1 MEEDEEL
8 QPAPAAP
15 AGPPLVFDG
24 DQVAIRDP
32 DGTVSMVARGDLGA
46 AMTEGAVPAS
56 EADWQR
62 AKMGATGQI
71 AAGAIGVGQ
80 GATFGYAAPI
90 AIRGAR
96 ALGAEGVAE
105 DIRRGVNIAKNARPD
120 TVLGGELVG
129 ALAGAALVPGGSA
142 KLVEG
147 TGLLSRGAS
156 RLAGA
161 APRLIGE
168 GIGMGVGQQLTED
181 TLGNKEAVAE
191 KYVAA
196 GLEGGVLNLLLG
208 GGLHVGGGAAFD
220 AIGGVA
226 RKGYRG
232 AESVLGRTETLASD
246 TERTGTTVAEA
257 MRKATGKDIEALA
270 EHEFGYAPE
279 GLGEKIRSAYV
290 KGASGIAGKDRGI
303 VDRLTRFDAEGREA
317 RRIAV
322 FDSERELEAAQ
333 REFRDA
339 GDKML
344 RSNKLS
350 MEEFQ
355 GELKAEKIAAAVKSG
370 NEAEIAAYARQQ
382 IAKVL
387 ETAETELRHEAGVA
401 PQSIKSLE
409 GIARTAY
416 HADADIAAAL
426 AKGGAS
432 NPEVFM
438 ALDRVKRDVQRWVQ
452 GGYKGVGRIADPYEG
467 RLAMRSV
474 RALDSTQES
483 LRRGLEDASMFGKAA
498 EVQAAINK
506 DWTTQIDAS
515 KRFHQSLT
523 TEIGRDPTNPFVNM
537 RGIDPAKADSYA
549 RNLLNPNA
557 DLTHVAVRDYIESTE
572 RLAKT
577 LRDNVTLP
585 PAKMAEVKATIES
598 AARFRAAVDKAEKT
612 LTIVNQF
619 KHLTA
624 QSGDG
629 LATVAG
635 MLGLTTGPLGAIA
648 GAGLASMANPGRAVA
663 QLAALERMGTKVD
676 EKLGGA
682 VKSFLTGAKS
692 AVVGGAK
699 EAGDRAANLTT
710 QKTHEIAMAIRQ
722 AMRNPAELLRNV
734 EEALTNQGLAESAP
748 RTALGIST
756 VIMRAAAY
764 LNDKAPASA
773 QPVGLMF
780 AKSGARK
787 PSDSELARYTA
798 VVEVVDDPIRVIA
811 RMSNAGISREHVDAL
826 KVVYPQ
832 LYEAWRSEIARQAA
846 AIGADDLTIQQ
857 EQALSIVFGI
867 PVSAMTQ
874 GKTVKAFQQTFAQGA
889 DPTQQAPGQA
899 SGQPAPTVRGLGRLP
914 PMASGFD
921 KQEAPT

>member
-1 MEEDEEL
+1 MEEDEEI
-8 QPAPAAP
+8 QQTPQAP
-15 AGPPLVFDG
+15 AGPPLVVDG
-24 DQVAIRDP
+24 GQVAIRDP

-46 AMTEGAVPAS
+46 AMTEGAVPAT
-56 EADWQR
+56 EAEWQR
-62 AKMGATGQI
+62 AKMGTTGKI
-71 AAGAIGVGQ
+71 AAGAIGLGQ
-80 GATFGYAAPI
+80 GASFGYAAPI

-96 ALGAEGVAE
+96 AVGADQVAE
-105 DIRRGVNIAKNARPD
+105 DIRRGVNIAKNATPD

-129 ALAGAALVPGGSA
+129 ALAGAAFMPGGAA
-142 KLVEG
+142 KAVDG
-147 TGLLSRGAS
+147 VGLLARGTS

-168 GIGMGVGQQLTED
+168 GVGMGVGQQLTED
-181 TLGNKEAVAE
+181 TLGNREAVAE

-208 GGLHVGGGAAFD
+208 GGLHVGGGAVGDAF
-220 AIGGVA
+220 GGVA

-232 AESVLGRTETLASD
+232 AQSVLGRTEALAAD

-257 MRKATGKDIEALA
+257 MRKATSKDIEALA
-270 EHEFGYAPE
+270 EREFGYAPE
-279 GLGEKIRSAYV
+279 GLGEKIRNAYV
-290 KGASGIAGKDRGI
+290 KGSSGIAGKDRSI
-303 VDRLTRFDAEGREA
+303 VDRLTKFDAEGREA

-333 REFRDA
+333 REFREA

-344 RSNKLS
+344 RSNKLA

-355 GELKAEKIAAAVKSG
+355 GELKAEKIAAAVKKG
-370 NEAEIAAYARQQ
+370 NEAEIAEYARQQ
-382 IAKVL
+382 IAKVI
-387 ETAETELRHEAGVA
+387 ETAENELRHEAGVA

-426 AKGGAS
+426 AKGGES

-474 RALDSTQES
+474 RALDATQES
-483 LRRGLEDASMFGKAA
+483 LRRGLEDAGMFGKAA
-498 EVQAAINK
+498 DVQAAINK

-557 DLTHVAVRDYIESTE
+557 DLTHAAVRDYIDSTE

-585 PAKMAEVKATIES
+585 PEKLAEVKATIES
-598 AARFRAAVDKAEKT
+598 AARFKAAVDKAEKT

-629 LATVAG
+629 LSTVAG
-635 MLGLTTGPLGAIA
+635 MLGLTTGPLGAVA
-648 GAGLASMANPGRAVA
+648 GAGLAAMANPGRTVA
-663 QLAALERMGTKVD
+663 QLAALERMGAKVD

-699 EAGDRAANLTT
+699 EAGEKAASLTS

-748 RTALGIST
+748 RTALGVAT

-773 QPVGLMF
+773 PPVGVMF
-780 AKSGARK
+780 SQKADRK
-787 PSDSELARYTA
+787 PSDSELARYRA
-798 VVEVVDDPIRVIA
+798 VVEVVNDPVQVIA
-811 RMSNAGISREHVDAL
+811 DMSRGGISREHVDAL

-832 LYEAWRSEIARQAA
+832 LYEAWRNEIARQAA
-846 AIGADDLTIQQ
+846 ALPPDAFTKQQ
-857 EQALSIVFGI
+857 EMALSIVFGI

-874 GKTVKAFQQTFAQGA
+874 GKTIQAFQATYAQGA
-889 DPTQQAPGQA
+889 DPTQQAAGQA
-899 SGQPAPTVRGLGRLP
+899 GGQAQTVRGLSRVPNL
-914 PMASGFD
+914 ASGFD
-921 KQEAPT
+921 QQEAPQ